1 LLLNKVKRREIGLW
15 DRAVLSGER
24 DVDKEEENEATE
36 LAVDNILRFLTE
48 FRAV

>member
-1 LLLNKVKRREIGLW
+1 
-15 DRAVLSGER
+15 LSGER
-24 DVDKEEENEATE
+24 DVDKEEENEAIE